1 MKNNKA
7 LLISILISVGVGVL
21 SSVITMN
28 GMENYND
35 LAKPALVP
43 PNWVFPVVWTILYIL
58 MGISAYL
65 VYSSDSPYRSEAL
78 RIYAL
83 QLAVNFLWPIIYF
96 NLNMV
101 LLAFFWIILLA
112 VLIVLMIIS
121 FCKVNKTAAYL
132 QIPYLL
138 WVLFAGYLNL
148 SIYLMNR

>member
-1 MKNNKA
+1 MKNKKA

-28 GMENYND
+28 GMENYNN
-35 LAKPALVP
+35 LAKPSLVP
-43 PNWVFPVVWTILYIL
+43 PNWAFPIVWTILYIL

-65 VYSSDSPYRSEAL
+65 VYSTDSPYRNEAL

-83 QLAVNFLWPIIYF
+83 QLAVNFLWSIIFF
-96 NLNMV
+96 NLNMI
-101 LLAFFWIILLA
+101 LLAFFWLILLA
-112 VLIVLMIIS
+112 GLIVLMIIS

>member
-1 MKNNKA
+1 MKNKKA

-21 SSVITMN
+21 SAVITMN
-28 GMENYND
+28 GMENYNN
-35 LAKPALVP
+35 LAKPSLVP
-43 PNWVFPVVWTILYIL
+43 PNWVFPIVWTILYIL

-65 VYSSDSPYRSEAL
+65 VYSTDSPYRNEAL

-83 QLAVNFLWPIIYF
+83 QLAVNFLWSIIFF
-96 NLNMV
+96 NLNMT
-101 LLAFFWIILLA
+101 LLAFFWLILLA
-112 VLIVLMIIS
+112 ILIVLMIIS